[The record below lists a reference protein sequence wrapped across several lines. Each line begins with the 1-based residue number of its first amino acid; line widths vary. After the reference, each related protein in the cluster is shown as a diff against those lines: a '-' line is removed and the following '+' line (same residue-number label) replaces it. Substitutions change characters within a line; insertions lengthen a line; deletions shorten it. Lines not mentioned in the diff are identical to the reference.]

1 MTVVFVLIICNM
13 FSTIYIV
20 NYIKRYDNQLTSTGR
35 FLLIPDK
42 IINFFFNWL
51 GIIPLTQGLM
61 IILMTKQDETQTQ

>member
-42 IINFFFNWL
+42 IISFFFNWL

>member
-1 MTVVFVLIICNM
+1 MIVVFILIICNM
-13 FSTIYIV
+13 FSTVYIV

-61 IILMTKQDETQTQ
+61 IILMIEKDETQTQ